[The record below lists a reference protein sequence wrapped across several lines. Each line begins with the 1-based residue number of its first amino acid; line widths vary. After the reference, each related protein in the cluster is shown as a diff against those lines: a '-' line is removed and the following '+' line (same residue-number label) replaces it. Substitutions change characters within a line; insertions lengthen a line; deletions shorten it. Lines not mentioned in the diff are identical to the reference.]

1 MEQLREWNLPLTVD
15 HVLRGQGADP
25 EVVRKRR
32 PALIAPAEWAL
43 KEGMPLL
50 QPTVLQHRLVV
61 KGFRHE
67 KVLLEG
73 DASLNSALLVQHLA
87 GANTVVVMVCTLGSQ
102 LEEVSAE
109 LMSSDPLLALALEGL
124 GAAAVEMLATQACS
138 VVEAEAASEKLQTS
152 IPLSPGMVGW
162 PVDPGQRQ
170 LFSLVA
176 ADLIGV
182 TLTHSE
188 MMVPR
193 LSLSQL
199 IGIGSEMA
207 LQGRT
212 CDYCSLQET
221 CRYQDHYS
229 SKQL

>member
-1 MEQLREWNLPLTVD
+1 VEILSEWLLPLTVD

-25 EVVRKRR
+25 EVIRGRR
-32 PALIAPAEWAL
+32 PALIPVAEWAL
-43 KEGMPLL
+43 KEGLPLL
-50 QPTVLQHRLVV
+50 EPVVLQHRLAV
-61 KGFRHE
+61 KAIRHE
-67 KVLLEG
+67 KILLEG
-73 DASLNSALLVQHLA
+73 DFSLNSPLLVQHLA
-87 GANTVVVMVCTLGSQ
+87 GANQVVVMVCTLGSQ
-102 LEEVSAE
+102 LEEVSGE
-109 LMSSDPLLALALEGL
+109 LMNSEPLLALALEGL

-138 VVEAEAASEKLQTS
+138 LLEDEAARENFQTS

-176 ADLIGV
+176 ANLIGV
-182 TLTHSE
+182 SLTPSE

-207 LQGRT
+207 LRGRT
-212 CDYCSLQET
+212 CDYCSLRET

-229 SKQL
+229 PKPL